1 MILTRAVVTL
11 AEIAS
16 KTIMNSSVTASIR
29 PRKYYKIP
37 KQTLEQSLDDLE
49 QFINFFVIETQRIVF
64 AESVPVTGAV
74 GPKSDCESV
83 Y

>member
-1 MILTRAVVTL
+1 M
-11 AEIAS
+11 AEVAS

-37 KQTLEQSLDDLE
+37 KETLEQSLDDLE

-74 GPKSDCESV
+74 CQDSHRERV